1 MIEAVIIALIYICV
15 AAAIIY
21 LIFYVLSAVVGWQIP
36 AQIVKIVWI
45 IFALLALLWLLR
57 AVLPG
62 LGVAL
67 P

>member
-15 AAAIIY
+15 AA
-21 LIFYVLSAVVGWQIP
+21 LILWLVLYVLQTVVGWAIP
-36 AQIVKIVWI
+36 AKIVQIIWV

-57 AVLPG
+57 AILPG
-62 LGVAL
+62 LGVSL

>member
-1 MIEAVIIALIYICV
+1 MIEGIVFALIYICV
-15 AAAIIY
+15 AALVIWII
-21 LIFYVLSAVVGWQIP
+21 LWVLNSVVGVALP
-36 AQIVKIVWI
+36 AQVVKIVWV